1 MIFALDTNIISYL
14 WRHDADARVR
24 LEALDPAQV
33 AVPSI
38 VLAEL
43 NYGRH
48 NNPAAS
54 EKLEILIKD
63 LRDAYPVLDFNASAA
78 DWYGL
83 LRFRFKAQ
91 PAPDRD
97 LMIAATCL
105 AHGCA
110 LVTHNT
116 KDFKR
121 ITELAILDWLTPE

>member
-1 MIFALDTNIISYL
+1 MRYALDTNIISYL
-14 WRHDADARVR
+14 WRQDSNVRAR
-24 LEALDPAQV
+24 LEAVDPANV
-33 AVPSI
+33 AVPSV

-43 NYGRH
+43 VFGRH
-48 NNPAAS
+48 NNPSAS
-54 EKLEILIKD
+54 AKLEVLIRD

-83 LRFRFKAQ
+83 LRWRFKAQ

-105 AHGCA
+105 AHGHA

-116 KDFKR
+116 KDFDR
-121 ITELAILDWLTPE
+121 IEELTVAVWAAA

>member
-1 MIFALDTNIISYL
+1 MRLALDTNIISYL
-14 WRHDADARVR
+14 WRQDAKVR
-24 LEALDPAQV
+24 AALQKADPASI
-33 AVPSI
+33 AVPSV

-43 NYGRH
+43 VFGKH

-54 EKLEILIKD
+54 AKLEVLIQD

-78 DWYGL
+78 EWYGL
-83 LRFRFKAQ
+83 LRARFKAQ

-110 LVTHNT
+110 LVTRNT
-116 KDFKR
+116 RDFER
-121 ITELAILDWLTPE
+121 IEELRLLDWK

>member
-1 MIFALDTNIISYL
+1 MKVALDTNIISYF
-14 WRHDADARVR
+14 WRQDPKVQAALLAMDAVS
-24 LEALDPAQV
+24 V
-33 AVPSI
+33 AVPSV

-43 NYGRH
+43 VFGRH

-54 EKLEILIKD
+54 AKLEVLIKD
-63 LRDAYPVLDFNASAA
+63 LRDAYPILDFNASAA

-83 LRFRFKAQ
+83 LRARFKAQ

-116 KDFKR
+116 KDFAR
-121 ITELAILDWLTPE
+121 VEELTVLDWA

>member
-1 MIFALDTNIISYL
+1 MRFALDTNIISYL
-14 WRHDADARVR
+14 WRQDAKVR
-24 LEALDPAQV
+24 AALQAVDPASV
-33 AVPSI
+33 AVPSV

-43 NYGRH
+43 VFGRH

-54 EKLEILIKD
+54 AKLEVLIQD

-83 LRFRFKAQ
+83 LRARFKAQ

-110 LVTHNT
+110 LVTHNL
-116 KDFKR
+116 KDFER
-121 ITELAILDWLTPE
+121 VEELRLIDWA

>member
-1 MIFALDTNIISYL
+1 MRVALDTNIISYL
-14 WRHDADARVR
+14 WRQDAKVR
-24 LEALDPAQV
+24 AALQVMDPASV
-33 AVPSI
+33 AVPSV

-43 NYGRH
+43 VFGRH
-48 NNPAAS
+48 NNPSAS
-54 EKLEILIKD
+54 AKLEVLIQD

-83 LRFRFKAQ
+83 LRARFKGQ

-116 KDFKR
+116 KDFER
-121 ITELAILDWLTPE
+121 IEELALLDWA

>member
-1 MIFALDTNIISYL
+1 MRVALDTNIISYL
-14 WRHDADARVR
+14 WRGDQNIRTQ
-24 LEALDPAQV
+24 LEV
-33 AVPSI
+33 IGSERIHVPSV

-43 NYGRH
+43 VFGKH
-48 NNPAAS
+48 NHPEAAP
-54 EKLEILIKD
+54 KLDILIKD
-63 LRDAYPVLDFNASAA
+63 LREAYPVIDFNAAAA

-83 LRFRFKAQ
+83 LRHRLKPQ

-116 KDFKR
+116 KDFIR
-121 ITELAILDWLTPE
+121 IRELALQDWTMP

>member
-1 MIFALDTNIISYL
+1 MRIALDTNIISYL
-14 WRHDADARVR
+14 WRQDAKVR
-24 LEALDPAQV
+24 AALLAMDPAEV
-33 AVPSI
+33 AVPSV

-43 NYGRH
+43 VFGKH

-54 EKLEILIKD
+54 AKLQALIQD
-63 LRDAYPVLDFNASAA
+63 LRDAYPVLDFNASSA

-83 LRFRFKAQ
+83 LRARFKTQ

-116 KDFKR
+116 KDFAR
-121 ITELAILDWLTPE
+121 IEELTLLDWVL

>member
-1 MIFALDTNIISYL
+1 MRYALDTNIISYL
-14 WRHDADARVR
+14 WRQDRNVR
-24 LEALDPAQV
+24 AKLEAVDPANV
-33 AVPSI
+33 AVPSV

-43 NYGRH
+43 VFGRH
-48 NNPAAS
+48 NNPSAS
-54 EKLEILIKD
+54 AKLEVLIRD

-83 LRFRFKAQ
+83 LRWRFKAQ

-105 AHGCA
+105 AHGHA

-116 KDFKR
+116 KDFGR
-121 ITELAILDWLTPE
+121 TEELTVADWAVA

>member
-1 MIFALDTNIISYL
+1 MKVALDTNTISYL
-14 WRHDADARVR
+14 WRQDAKVQAALLAMDA
-24 LEALDPAQV
+24 ASV
-33 AVPSI
+33 AVPSV

-43 NYGRH
+43 VFGRH

-54 EKLEILIKD
+54 AKLQVLIQD

-78 DWYGL
+78 DWHGL
-83 LRFRFKAQ
+83 LRARFKAQ

-105 AHGCA
+105 SHGCA

-116 KDFKR
+116 KDFAR
-121 ITELAILDWLTPE
+121 IEELTLLDWA

>member
-1 MIFALDTNIISYL
+1 MRYALDTNIISYL
-14 WRHDADARVR
+14 WRQDRNVR
-24 LEALDPAQV
+24 AKLEAVDPANV
-33 AVPSI
+33 AVPSV

-43 NYGRH
+43 VFGRH
-48 NNPAAS
+48 NNPSAS
-54 EKLEILIKD
+54 AKLEVLIRD

-83 LRFRFKAQ
+83 LRVRFKAQ

-105 AHGCA
+105 AHGHA

-116 KDFKR
+116 KDFGR
-121 ITELAILDWLTPE
+121 IEELTVADWAVA

>member
-1 MIFALDTNIISYL
+1 MRVALDTNIISYL
-14 WRHDADARVR
+14 WRQDAKVR
-24 LEALDPAQV
+24 AALQAADPASI
-33 AVPSI
+33 AVPSV

-43 NYGRH
+43 VFGRH

-54 EKLEILIKD
+54 AKLEVLIQD

-83 LRFRFKAQ
+83 LRARFKAQ

-97 LMIAATCL
+97 LMIAAICL

-116 KDFKR
+116 KDFER
-121 ITELAILDWLTPE
+121 IEELTVLDWA